1 MSHHNEPKTRQ
12 EKKGNKYKEPYNK
25 KSLRIQ
31 EELRQSKSKEKMN
44 ERTNEKTNEKTNK
57 K

>member
-1 MSHHNEPKTRQ
+1 MSHTEPKTRQ

-31 EELRQSKSKEKMN
+31 EELRQSKSNEKMN
-44 ERTNEKTNEKTNK
+44 ERTNEKTNK